1 MVKMADILKQVK
13 KKHGNELLNRVG
25 DLKNHQNKI
34 PRFSSGSLILDSKL
48 GGGWPRGR
56 IIEISGPESGG
67 KTTLALH
74 AIAEIQKLKQSACFI
89 DVEHTLDE
97 EWATKL
103 GVNIDDLFLSQPDTG
118 EQALEITQAVIEAD
132 EVSLVVVDSVSA
144 LVPRAEIE
152 GEMGDSHMGLQAR
165 LMGQA
170 MRKLTSRV
178 SKTQTTI
185 IFINQ
190 IRMKIGVVFGN
201 PETTS
206 GGLALGFAA
215 SIRVRV
221 ARGSDIKEDNEAIGN
236 KLNFIVKKNKTYAPG
251 KKGETELYYDSGIRQ
266 DVELAK
272 LMLEKG
278 IIYKNGAFYTL
289 PTKDDFDTLLNDN
302 TQSLTLKDLMTDKSD
317 VERSKV
323 RGYGKVLKAIRQ
335 NTNIQESAKQVLVR
349 QGVI

>member
-1 MVKMADILKQVK
+1 MKEVLKQVQ
-13 KKHGNELLNRVG
+13 KKHGKESLNKIG
-25 DLKNHQNKI
+25 DLKNHDSSI
-34 PRFSSGSLILDSKL
+34 SRFSSGSLILDSKL

-56 IIEISGPESGG
+56 IIEVSGPESGG
-67 KTTLALH
+67 KTTVSLH
-74 AIAEIQKLKQSACFI
+74 AIAEIQKLNETAVFI
-89 DVEHTLDE
+89 DVEHALDE
-97 EWATKL
+97 EWAIAL
-103 GVNIDDLFLSQPDTG
+103 GVSIDDLVVSQPDTG
-118 EQALEITQAVIEAD
+118 EQALEIVQAVIEAED
-132 EVSLVVVDSVSA
+132 VGLVVVDSVSA

-170 MRKLTSRV
+170 MRKLVSRV
-178 SKTQTTI
+178 SKTNTTI

-221 ARGSDIKEDNEAIGN
+221 AKGGEIKEDNKAVGN
-236 KLNFIVKKNKTYAPG
+236 KLNFIIKKNKTYAPG

-272 LMLEKG
+272 LMLEAG
-278 IIYKNGAFYTL
+278 IVYKNGAMYTL
-289 PTKDDFDTLLNDN
+289 PTKDDLDTLLNGEA
-302 TQSLTLKDLMTDKSD
+302 TGLTLKDLMTDKPD
-317 VERSKV
+317 TERNKV
-323 RGYGKVLKAIRQ
+323 RGYGEVLKAIRQ
-335 NTNIQESAKQVLVR
+335 NTNIQELGKQVLVR